1 DQKLPDG
8 RIRSAY
14 GGDFGEVKHDGNFCC
29 DGMFFPDRT
38 PKPALYEMKH
48 IASPVLISTKNA
60 NTGRFSLLNKNFFV
74 DLLGYELGW
83 AIAANGEILDRGIV
97 RIPKTKARSAAS
109 FTVSSKYLKV
119 ASRKG
124 ESFITFTLNQ
134 KGPNSWAPANFEVA
148 WAQFPLASK
157 SATKA
162 KALTTKPTE
171 FVTAEGEIVLPY
183 GVIAPQLTLWRAP
196 TDNDII
202 GLFAD
207 RWNEWGVRDLSRTDC
222 VITNKA
228 GKIKIS
234 NIWES
239 STGIKIK
246 HSQLIESIA
255 NGVRVTESITLPA
268 QLNDVARVGTNF
280 EVSEDLHKLTWFGVG
295 PSENYPDRKLG
306 RVHKWSGAVADQ
318 YIPYVKPQ
326 ENGSHADVRW
336 FDLTNLSGHGIHF
349 ILDKPRQVTVSP
361 MRSVDLANATH
372 NIDVYPSGNT
382 VVTIDAALRGL
393 GTASC
398 GPDTLA
404 KYRIKPGV
412 FTWQWSAE
420 TI

>member
-1 DQKLPDG
+1 
-8 RIRSAY
+8 
-14 GGDFGEVKHDGNFCC
+14 
-29 DGMFFPDRT
+29 M
-38 PKPALYEMKH
+38 
-48 IASPVLISTKNA
+48 
-60 NTGRFSLLNKNFFV
+60 
-74 DLLGYELGW
+74 
-83 AIAANGEILDRGIV
+83 
-97 RIPKTKARSAAS
+97 
-109 FTVSSKYLKV
+109 
-119 ASRKG
+119 
-124 ESFITFTLNQ
+124 
-134 KGPNSWAPANFEVA
+134 
-148 WAQFPLASK
+148 
-157 SATKA
+157 
-162 KALTTKPTE
+162 
-171 FVTAEGEIVLPY
+171 
-183 GVIAPQLTLWRAP
+183 
-196 TDNDII
+196 
-202 GLFAD
+202 
-207 RWNEWGVRDLSRTDC
+207 
-222 VITNKA
+222 
-228 GKIKIS
+228 
-234 NIWES
+234 
-239 STGIKIK
+239 
-246 HSQLIESIA
+246 
-255 NGVRVTESITLPA
+255 TESITLPA